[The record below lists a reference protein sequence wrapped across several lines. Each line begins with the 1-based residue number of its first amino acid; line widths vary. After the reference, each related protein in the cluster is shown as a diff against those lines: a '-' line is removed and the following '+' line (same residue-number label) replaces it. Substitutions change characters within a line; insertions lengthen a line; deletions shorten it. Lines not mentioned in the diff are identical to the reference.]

1 MCYLQVRLDPSLG
14 KYAGHSCGGTC
25 ARYMCFLDTIASPST
40 YPCQS
45 VGEWVC
51 ESFIVS
57 DLEIAIASQSFASFF
72 TILGRDFSKRVVF
85 WDPTLKKTPTHNCT
99 LAHCNHTLCSVL
111 HQVSFFQSA
120 HGRRCVLHRPT
131 KTHAVDIFSANF
143 FWKISS
149 AEALYR
155 FFRDW
160 GSWSIPQ
167 GVEHAG
173 TRLSSFQLYK
183 SKKIL
188 LSIKGLLVAM
198 KKNKTVKWNNKASS
212 CTKVAV
218 RQIGFRKP
226 GGSCSEPGHR
236 RLPLQKHMAK
246 ARVAKVT

>member
-1 MCYLQVRLDPSLG
+1 MERFNNSE
-14 KYAGHSCGGTC
+14 
-25 ARYMCFLDTIASPST
+25 TIHWLTRSID
-40 YPCQS
+40 QHI
-45 VGEWVC
+45 
-51 ESFIVS
+51 IV
-57 DLEIAIASQSFASFF
+57 E
-72 TILGRDFSKRVVF
+72 KRVVF

-173 TRLSSFQLYK
+173 TRLSSFQLSK

-198 KKNKTVKWNNKASS
+198 KKTKTVKWNNKASS

-226 GGSCSEPGHR
+226 ARAVSRVTGDYLCKSTW
-236 RLPLQKHMAK
+236 QKPESQK
-246 ARVAKVT
+246 SP